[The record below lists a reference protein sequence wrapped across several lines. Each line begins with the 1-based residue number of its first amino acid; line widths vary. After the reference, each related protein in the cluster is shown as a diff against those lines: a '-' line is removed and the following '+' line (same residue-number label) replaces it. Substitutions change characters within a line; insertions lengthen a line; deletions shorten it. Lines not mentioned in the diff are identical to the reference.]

1 MKDIINQLFEIESKI
16 KSEELPLFKRNFQ
29 RIYHELEQEGYTVI
43 NPIGKIYDERDVAI
57 EANILSETG
66 RELRITKV
74 LKPIIYKVAD
84 EKRSLF
90 QKAIVIVE

>member
-1 MKDIINQLFEIESKI
+1 L
-16 KSEELPLFKRNFQ
+16 
-29 RIYHELEQEGYTVI
+29 T
-43 NPIGKIYDERDVAI
+43 
-57 EANILSETG
+57 ETG